1 MSKHIIDI
9 SQRDVTVKV
18 SIFSLSSTYLL
29 AASCGILWRQVRL
42 QVGAASSASL
52 TKLLTLSHA
61 WRRRGG
67 HGLILH
73 LAAHGD
79 EDWLMFRTCCDVHCL
94 HDILKNPDKQY
105 EPTI

>member
-1 MSKHIIDI
+1 MT
-9 SQRDVTVKV
+9 SQTDFTIFTVKV
-18 SIFSLSSTYLL
+18 TICPCLL
-29 AASCGILWRQVRL
+29 AASCGILWYPVVSCGHGQVRL

-79 EDWLMFRTCCDVHCL
+79 EDWVADVPNML
-94 HDILKNPDKQY
+94 
-105 EPTI
+105 